1 MFASRHAAQ
10 LLAVAVSLC
19 LANSARAATAGE
31 ARARDLA
38 KEDAQE
44 RAQIAGT
51 VRDSS
56 TSTPQAGVSVLLD
69 DRLVAVTGT
78 DGQFRIRGVAAGVYR
93 IGFRRVGYRP
103 RTISVNVAPGE
114 RRELD
119 VRFDA
124 EAVPIGLVSVV
135 AASRRPQRLLDAP
148 AAITVVDPA
157 RMRDLA
163 AFGQLPLLVADL
175 PGVHVQ
181 QGGAFEFNLNTRG
194 FNFTNNRRML
204 VLVDGRD
211 VSVPLLGNQEW
222 SDFSLLDDAVRVELV
237 RGPGSA
243 LYGASAFGGVL
254 AITTPQVREAQ
265 GPRATVSGGSPSTAR
280 ADVRYGA
287 VADGGGWGARI
298 AAGGMR
304 GASWDVSRTDSLAL
318 RREYGTEYGVPRAPA
333 PGYEFVPLAGQRT
346 GAPLGVS
353 SIASGSIDPT
363 DAWYANLRTDR
374 YLHSGAA
381 LTLEGGVSH
390 AARMMSTVSTGRSQT
405 AEANRP
411 WARLA
416 WTDSSFTL
424 FAYYN
429 ARSGSDQSLSTPN
442 TLRNRSSTVHAEGQY
457 DFRRRDGRAG
467 LTVGASARETRVDT
481 DGSLLSAAG
490 DGSATQ
496 YGALFGQAEL
506 ALRPDVRLIA
516 AARGDVGSRDPKQF
530 SPKVALVWSPR
541 PMHSLRAAF
550 AQGYLVAPPLAR
562 FLEYEAGPPL
572 DLRALEAGLRAS
584 PLGPALLG
592 VPQGTLFTQSAS
604 VPLLALG
611 NPDLRPERVSSVEA
625 GYKGQFARAFVS
637 VDAYTSRLDGF
648 LSQLLPGANAAF
660 APWTAPDA
668 IPDVARAA
676 VQGAVLATLGAGITR
691 RADGTT
697 AYVLSGGNA
706 GRATE
711 RGVEVDVRFQL
722 TPMVSA
728 DMNYTRYDFSLAD
741 GSFTPGDSVLP
752 NTPAN
757 SGNASIT
764 LQHPRGTRARLALRA
779 AESFGWRSALWWG
792 PVPASMTVDL
802 VLSHAFASG
811 LIASIAGNNIL
822 DQARYQ
828 FYGGSLVRRRVLAS
842 LSWTGA
848 ASRQ

>member
-1 MFASRHAAQ
+1 MMGTRLVALWLMAAI
-10 LLAVAVSLC
+10 LPCVATE
-19 LANSARAATAGE
+19 AKAKAAPV
-31 ARARDLA
+31 
-38 KEDAQE
+38 QE
-44 RAQIAGT
+44 RARVSGS

-56 TSTPQAGVSVLLD
+56 TGAAQEGVSVLLD
-69 DRLVAVTGT
+69 DKLVARTGVG
-78 DGQFRIRGVAAGVYR
+78 GQFGIEGIAAGIHR

-103 RTISVNVAPGE
+103 RTVVVTLAAGE
-114 RRELD
+114 RRALD

-124 EAVPIGLVSVV
+124 QAVPIGLVTVV
-135 AASRRPQRLLDAP
+135 AASRRPQRLVDAP

-163 AFGQLPLLVADL
+163 PFGQLPLLVADL

-181 QGGAFEFNLNTRG
+181 QGGAFEFNMNTRG

-222 SDFSLLDDAVRVELV
+222 SDFALLEDAVRVELV

-254 AITTPQVREAQ
+254 AITTPQVRESQ
-265 GPRATVSGGSPSTAR
+265 GLRATITGGVPSTGR
-280 ADVRYGA
+280 ADMRYGI

-304 GASWDVSRTDSLAL
+304 GASWDRSRTDSLAL
-318 RREYGTEYGVPRAPA
+318 RREYGTEYGVPSAPM

-346 GAPLGVS
+346 GTPLGTS
-353 SIASGSIDPT
+353 GIASGSIEPT

-374 YLHSGAA
+374 YLATGGA
-381 LTLEGGVSH
+381 LTLEGGVSR

-405 AEANRP
+405 LEAMRP
-411 WARLA
+411 WARVA

-429 ARSGSDQSLSTPN
+429 ARSGVDQSLSTPN
-442 TLRNRSSTVHAEGQY
+442 QLRNRSSTLHAEGQY
-457 DFRRRDGRAG
+457 DLRRQDGRAG
-467 LTVGASARETRVDT
+467 LTIGASARETRVDT
-481 DGSLLSAAG
+481 DGSLLSAEG

-496 YGALFGQAEL
+496 YGALFGQAEF
-506 ALRPDVRLIA
+506 ALRPSVRLIA
-516 AARGDVGSRDPKQF
+516 AARGDVGSRDSRQF
-530 SPKVALVWSPR
+530 SPKAALLWNVR
-541 PMHSLRAAF
+541 PTQSLRATF
-550 AQGYLVAPPLAR
+550 ALGYLVAPPLAR

-572 DLRALEAGLRAS
+572 DLRPLEAGLRAS
-584 PLGPALLG
+584 PLGPALQG

-611 NPDLRPERVSSVEA
+611 NPDLRPERVSSFEA
-625 GYKGQFARAFVS
+625 GYKGQFARVFVS
-637 VDAYTSRLDGF
+637 VDAYVSRLDGF
-648 LSQLLPGANAAF
+648 LSQLLPGANPSF
-660 APWTAPDA
+660 PPWTAPDA
-668 IPDVARAA
+668 IPEIARGA
-676 VQGAVLATLGAGITR
+676 VRDAVLATLGSGISR

-711 RGVEVDVRFQL
+711 RGVELDGRLQL
-722 TPMVSA
+722 SPTLSLSA
-728 DMNYTRYDFSLAD
+728 NYTRYDFSLVK
-741 GSFTPGDSVLP
+741 GSFIPGDSVLP

-757 SGNASIT
+757 SGNAALT
-764 LQHPRGTRARLALRA
+764 YQHARGTRARIAVRA
-779 AESFGWRSALWWG
+779 AEAFAWRSALWSG
-792 PVPASMTVDL
+792 PVPSSTTVDV
-802 VLSHAFASG
+802 VLAHTLSPSLAVN
-811 LIASIAGNNIL
+811 IAGNNML

-828 FYGGSLVRRRVLAS
+828 FYGASLVRRRVLAS
-842 LSWTGA
+842 LTWTGG
-848 ASRQ
+848 ASR